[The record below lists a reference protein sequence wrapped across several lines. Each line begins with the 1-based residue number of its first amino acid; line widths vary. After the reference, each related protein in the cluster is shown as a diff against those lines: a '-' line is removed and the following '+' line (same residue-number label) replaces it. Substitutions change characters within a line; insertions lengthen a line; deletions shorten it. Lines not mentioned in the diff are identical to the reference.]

1 MTEIPTVDAAV
12 PEGDLSGLWEDH
24 RFNMKLVS
32 PANKHNYK
40 VLIVGTGLAGALAR
54 EKARQVFALAERLN
68 TLEKT
73 VERLLQDRNV

>member
-1 MTEIPTVDAAV
+1 MPTDSNTHYRRDQLVQGV
-12 PEGDLSGLWEDH
+12 VSNTNKEG
-24 RFNMKLVS
+24 FKNF
-32 PANKHNYK
+32 
-40 VLIVGTGLAGALAR
+40 TLAR